1 MIKKKVTKMIAACM
15 MTAVLFSSVS
25 VDVHA
30 EEPRTTMKETEPND
44 SRDMA
49 ELIQANKDTA
59 VNYVNGSLDGRF
71 EVTGETSETDP
82 DWFKVYLT
90 GGTQYMTCYLK
101 PFQFVIEDEAGN
113 EVYQNTYTFVEADRL
128 GRTGYEFY
136 VPSAGYYYVQ
146 ILGCGSSSTS
156 YEFIIGNPTYAVSN
170 CEISCKEGTISMTS
184 SVKIKQAHFDGTK
197 LTSIPKDAIAYDVT
211 LKGLKSTSVKSA
223 RLKNNKNGQSVDL
236 RRYSWTEGD
245 LASLNM
251 KVESVWTADLEYEK
265 STSITPTLKIYYV
278 YPVYSSELQ
287 ER

>member
-113 EVYQNTYTFVEADRL
+113 EVYQNTYTFVEADRR
-128 GRTGYEFY
+128 GRTGYEFH
-136 VPSAGYYYVQ
+136 VPSAGYYYVKVS
-146 ILGCGSSSTS
+146 GCSSFSTQ
-156 YEFIIGNPTYAVSN
+156 YEFTIGNPTYYASS
-170 CEISCKEGTISMTS
+170 CEIPCTEGSISMTS
-184 SVKIKQAHFDGTK
+184 STRIKSAHFDGESMT
-197 LTSIPKDAIAYDVT
+197 TIPEDAIAYEVS
-211 LKGLKSTSVKSA
+211 LKGLKATSAKSA
-223 RLKNNKNGQSVDL
+223 RLKNNKSGRSVEL
-236 RRYSWTEGD
+236 VKYSWRKSD
-245 LASLNM
+245 LESMNM
-251 KVESVWTADLEYEK
+251 KVESMWTVDLEYEK
-265 STSITPTLKIYYV
+265 AASFTPTLKIYYV
-278 YPVYSSELQ
+278 YPVYSATIE
-287 ER
+287 